1 MKLKGIR
8 LFTCGLAS
16 SLLALGTVVSGRAET
31 PRAEETAEAMMR
43 RATAAERA
51 QRTAEA
57 AAAYE
62 SLLRR
67 DTAFEAVV
75 SPRLVTL
82 YADSGQT
89 AQALSWAVRV
99 SRRQPDPKAY
109 LAGVYAR
116 LGQWKESELLLRQ
129 AAQGERDPRKR
140 AALQWQLADIQE
152 RLGDGPAALA
162 TLAGTRDAAP
172 DEEFQRTSVQRLDAL
187 RRRLAAAPAKP
198 PPSRCKTKA
207 EDTP

>member
-8 LFTCGLAS
+8 LFTCGLAG

-67 DTAFEAVV
+67 DTAFETVV
-75 SPRLVTL
+75 APRLVTL

-162 TLAGTRDAAP
+162 TLARSRDAAP

-198 PPSRCKTKA
+198 TPTRVTPKA
-207 EDTP
+207 EDKP

>member
-1 MKLKGIR
+1 MKRNGIR
-8 LFTCGLAS
+8 LFRGGLAGC
-16 SLLALGTVVSGRAET
+16 LLALVTAVPGRAET
-31 PRAEETAEAMMR
+31 PRAEETAEALMR
-43 RATAAERA
+43 RATAAERDR
-51 QRTAEA
+51 RTADA
-57 AAAYE
+57 TAAYE

-75 SPRLVTL
+75 APRLVAL

-129 AAQGERDPRKR
+129 AVHDERDTRKR
-140 AALQWQLADIQE
+140 VTLQWQLADAQE
-152 RLGDGPAALA
+152 RQGNGDAALV
-162 TLAGTRDAAP
+162 TLASTRDAAP
-172 DEEFQRTSVQRLDAL
+172 DEKLQQTSVQRLDAL
-187 RRRLAAAPAKP
+187 RRRLAAAQPKQ
-198 PPSRCKTKA
+198 PSAHGKTKA

>member
-1 MKLKGIR
+1 MKLNGIR
-8 LFTCGLAS
+8 LFTCALAG
-16 SLLALGTVVSGRAET
+16 SLLAVGTVAYGRADTPPPET
-31 PRAEETAEAMMR
+31 TEALMR

-51 QRTAEA
+51 HRTAEA
-57 AAAYE
+57 ASAYE

-67 DTAFEAVV
+67 DTAFETVV
-75 SPRLVTL
+75 APRLVTL

-129 AAQGERDPRKR
+129 AAQGEPDPRKR
-140 AALQWQLADIQE
+140 TALQWQLAEAQE
-152 RLGDGPAALA
+152 RQGDGAAALA
-162 TLAGTRDAAP
+162 TLAGARDAAA
-172 DEEFQRTSVQRLDAL
+172 DDALQKTSVQRLDAL
-187 RRRLAAAPAKP
+187 RRRLAAAQAKP
-198 PPSRCKTKA
+198 PPTRVTPKA
-207 EDTP
+207 EDKP